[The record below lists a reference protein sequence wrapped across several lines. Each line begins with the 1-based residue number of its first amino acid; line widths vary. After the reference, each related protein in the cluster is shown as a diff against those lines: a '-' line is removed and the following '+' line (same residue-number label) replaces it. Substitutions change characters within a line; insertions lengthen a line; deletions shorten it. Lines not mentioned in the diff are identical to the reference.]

1 LGETYIYM
9 DFRLLQSLRSLA
21 MTMFRNNRLENIME
35 DRRKYKRITKCVMSW
50 LKFAQDK
57 RKKKV
62 PSYPLGWDMVTT
74 CDLGAGGMLFNY
86 DKPVE
91 IGTKVRLRVAFPFKD
106 APIDCVGNVL
116 RTEKVDSYKHSSIYR
131 IAAQF
136 ERISE
141 SNKGLIDK
149 VANQMC
155 A

>member
-1 LGETYIYM
+1 MREK
-9 DFRLLQSLRSLA
+9 
-21 MTMFRNNRLENIME
+21 
-35 DRRKYKRITKCVMSW
+35 RRYKRITKTFMSW

-86 DKPVE
+86 DKLVE
-91 IGTKVRLRVAFPFKD
+91 IGTKVRLRIVFPFKD
-106 APIDCVGNVL
+106 EPIDCVGKVVRN
-116 RTEKVDSYKHSSIYR
+116 EKVDSYKYSSIYR

-149 VANQMC
+149 AANQMC